1 MYSYGKAYMN
11 CACLRFSCVL
21 STGIFHIVRAFESDE
36 VVHVDDSVDPIRDLE
51 TIQSELCKKDMS
63 YGKL

>member
-1 MYSYGKAYMN
+1 MN
-11 CACLRFSCVL
+11 CARCMNCVRTRFFCIL
-21 STGIFHIVRAFESDE
+21 FAGIFHIVRAFESDE